1 MRVFNLTRT
10 MALALTVTVTGFVGA
25 GLALAESQESAQMDT
40 APGPAYMTIDGKVSK
55 IEGDVYTVQSS
66 APDYLGNG
74 INVNEVR
81 VYVGQETKKLHG
93 DKKVGDKIRAEVT
106 RGGFANSIQ

>member
-1 MRVFNLTRT
+1 MRATDITRI
-10 MALALTVTVTGFVGA
+10 MALTLTVTVAGLVGTS
-25 GLALAESQESAQMDT
+25 LALAENQEPAQMDT
-40 APGPAYMTIDGKVSK
+40 NPGPAYMTIDGKVSK
-55 IEGDVYTVQSS
+55 IEGDVYTVESNS
-66 APDYLGNG
+66 PDYLGNG